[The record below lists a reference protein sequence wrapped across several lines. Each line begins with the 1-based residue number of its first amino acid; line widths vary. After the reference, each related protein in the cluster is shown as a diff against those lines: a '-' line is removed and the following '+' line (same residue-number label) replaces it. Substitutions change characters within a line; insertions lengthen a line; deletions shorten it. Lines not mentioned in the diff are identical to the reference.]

1 MNLKTKRA
9 LTGMVLGMLPLSAAF
24 ADGQPTNNTGDTAWM
39 LASTALVLIMTP
51 GLAFF
56 YAGMVRTK
64 NVVST
69 LYQNIIA
76 LGVIGV
82 VWAIV
87 GYSLAFSSGIPLIGD
102 LSYSMLNGVGQ
113 TPADGNA
120 TIPHLLFMIFQM
132 MFAIIT
138 PALM

>member
-1 MNLKTKRA
+1 MSSRNLLLAVFSLLLMPVPA
-9 LTGMVLGMLPLSAAF
+9 LADASAA
-24 ADGQPTNNTGDTAWM
+24 GVINSGDTAWM
-39 LASTALVLIMTP
+39 LTSTALVLIMTP

-69 LYQNIIA
+69 LYQNFIA

-82 VWAIV
+82 LWAII

-102 LSYSMLNGVGQ
+102 LS
-113 TPADGNA
+113 
-120 TIPHLLFMIFQM
+120 F
-132 MFAIIT
+132 
-138 PALM
+138 